1 VPTRNKI
8 LLVDDNPTNI
18 AILEEILGE
27 EYDLA
32 STSTGEASLEIAPA
46 FQPDL
51 ILLDIMMPGINGY
64 ETCRRIRAN
73 TTLRHTKII
82 MVSAKAMLS
91 ERLQGYEAGADDYI
105 TKPFEE
111 DELLA
116 KVRVYMRLKSVEEV
130 HQLKS
135 DLLTLLSHETRTP
148 LNGILAPVQILL
160 ADKTMEDA
168 ERTMLLD
175 MVQQSAKRLQCLLQ
189 KVVTL
194 STMKAKQWDF
204 QYVSADLCAVVR
216 HAVYTVAAHASERDV
231 TIEQRLPDHATT
243 RLDPEQMETVL
254 KAILENA
261 IRFSPLAGRVVVEV
275 LCDDA
280 CCRVTV
286 TDQGTGIDTDFLP
299 HVFEEFAHTDIAHHT
314 AGHGLS
320 LAIAQQIVLAHN
332 GTISAE
338 SIQGGGTT
346 FTVRLPAVE

>member
-8 LLVDDNPTNI
+8 LIVDDNATNI
-18 AILEEILGE
+18 AILEEILSE

-32 STSTGEASLEIAPA
+32 SASTGETSLEIASA

-73 TTLRHTKII
+73 TTLHHTKII

-148 LNGILAPVQILL
+148 LNGILAPVQLLL
-160 ADKTMEDA
+160 ADTTMEDA
-168 ERTMLLD
+168 ERTILLD
-175 MVQQSAKRLQCLLQ
+175 MVQQSAKRLQSLLQ

-194 STMKAKQWDF
+194 STMKARQWDF
-204 QYVSADLCAVVR
+204 QWVSADLCELVR
-216 HAVYTVAAHASERDV
+216 HAVYAVAAYAAERDV
-231 TIEQRLPDHATT
+231 TIEQRLPDNAITQ
-243 RLDPEQMETVL
+243 LDPEQMETVL
-254 KAILENA
+254 RVILENA
-261 IRFSPLAGRVVVEV
+261 VRFSPLAGRVVVGV
-275 LCDDA
+275 ACDDV
-280 CCRVTV
+280 CCCVTV
-286 TDQGTGIDTDFLP
+286 TDQGTGIDADFLP
-299 HVFEEFAHTDIAHHT
+299 HVFEEFAHTDMAHHT
-314 AGHGLS
+314 TGHGLS
-320 LAIAQQIVLAHN
+320 LAIARQIVLAHN
-332 GTISAE
+332 GTISVE
-338 SIQGGGTT
+338 STKGAGTV
-346 FTVRLPAVE
+346 FTVLLPAAG